1 MLLGEGR
8 SGSGKM
14 MESTA
19 LVLSPAEESNFGGV
33 KGEYRREGLWVS
45 STKGASKA
53 WMGKGKRRTV
63 IVV

>member
-1 MLLGEGR
+1 
-8 SGSGKM
+8 M